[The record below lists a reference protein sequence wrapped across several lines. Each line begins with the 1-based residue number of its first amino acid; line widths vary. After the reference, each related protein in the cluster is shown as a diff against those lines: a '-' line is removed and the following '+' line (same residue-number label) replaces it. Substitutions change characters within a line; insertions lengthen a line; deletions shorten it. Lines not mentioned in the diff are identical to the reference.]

1 MVNFTL
7 CDFSHKEKSMKNTVL
22 LVIKNMPIKMSKKM
36 LKYYFLAFP
45 SSKEKSPMTATGSE
59 LTNPG

>member
-1 MVNFTL
+1 ML
-7 CDFSHKEKSMKNTVL
+7 GDFYHKEKSMKNSVL
-22 LVIKNMPIKMSKKM
+22 LVIKYMPIKTSKKT

-45 SSKEKSPMTATGSE
+45 SSKEESPMAATGGE

>member
-1 MVNFTL
+1 ML
-7 CDFSHKEKSMKNTVL
+7 CDFYHKEKCMKNTVL
-22 LVIKNMPIKMSKKM
+22 LVIKDMPIKMSKKKKK

>member
-1 MVNFTL
+1 MVNFML
-7 CDFSHKEKSMKNTVL
+7 CDFYHTEKSMKNTVL
-22 LVIKNMPIKMSKKM
+22 LVIKDIKMSKKM
-36 LKYYFLAFP
+36 LRCYFFAFP